1 MVTKRKS
8 PKGLISHIKMK
19 MTQIIDVNKQN
30 ERSRRPFFKK
40 KKSFLFPD
48 DNSKDPPKL
57 LNPKKCNLRKN
68 MEAIK

>member
-30 ERSRRPFFKK
+30 ERSRIPFF
-40 KKSFLFPD
+40 KKSFLFPE

-57 LNPKKCNLRKN
+57 LNPKKFKLREN

>member
-19 MTQIIDVNKQN
+19 MTQIIDVNKQH
-30 ERSRRPFFKK
+30 ERSRIPFF

-48 DNSKDPPKL
+48 DNSKDSPKL
-57 LNPKKCNLRKN
+57 INPKKYNMRKN
-68 MEAIK
+68 IEAIK

>member
-1 MVTKRKS
+1 
-8 PKGLISHIKMK
+8 MK
-19 MTQIIDVNKQN
+19 EAGVLFLK
-30 ERSRRPFFKK
+30 KK

>member
-1 MVTKRKS
+1 
-8 PKGLISHIKMK
+8 MK
-19 MTQIIDVNKQN
+19 EAGVL
-30 ERSRRPFFKK
+30 FLK

>member
-8 PKGLISHIKMK
+8 PKGLINHIKMK

-30 ERSRRPFFKK
+30 ERSRSPFFK

-57 LNPKKCNLRKN
+57 LNSKKCNLRKN